1 MTNARATVLDAI
13 GQIAP
18 EADLGALADDAAIQ
32 EAVDLDSLDFLDL
45 VTAVSEATGVD
56 VPERD
61 YPEIATLGGFVR
73 YLAARLTT

>member
-1 MTNARATVLDAI
+1 VTDARATVLDAI

-61 YPEIATLGGFVR
+61 YPDIATLGDFVR
-73 YLAARLTT
+73 YLETRITT

>member
-1 MTNARATVLDAI
+1 MDDLRTTVLDAI

-18 EADLGALADDAAIQ
+18 EADLGTLADDARIQ

-45 VTAVSEATGVD
+45 VTAVSEQTGVD

-61 YPEIATLGGFVR
+61 YAEVATLGGFVA
-73 YLAARLTT
+73 YLQQRLTP

>member
-1 MTNARATVLDAI
+1 VTDARATVLDAI

-18 EADLGALADDAAIQ
+18 EADLAALADDAAIQ

-73 YLAARLTT
+73 YLETRITT